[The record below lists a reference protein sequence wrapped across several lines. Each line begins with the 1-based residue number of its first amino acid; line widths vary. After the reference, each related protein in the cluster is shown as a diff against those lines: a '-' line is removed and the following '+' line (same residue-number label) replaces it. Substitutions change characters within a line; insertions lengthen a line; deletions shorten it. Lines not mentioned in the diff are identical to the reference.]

1 MTDTCVPPLI
11 QQMLQPGFY
20 PHGVT
25 EPVQL
30 IQTHVSFVL
39 LTGDYTYKIKKP
51 VNFGFFDYSTLEKR
65 QHFCTQELLMNQRTA
80 PEIYL
85 EVLPIIQT
93 GDSFQLGSNLLAITS
108 AEIAVEYVLKMR
120 EFPQNSLFLSLLE
133 RGLLTEQLMAD
144 LGREVANFHSTAIS
158 NSYIRR
164 FGEVSQIRTAIDN
177 NYLISEKYIGGPQTQ
192 TQYQET
198 KDYTE
203 AFFANNPEL
212 FNRRIANNKIREC
225 HGDLH
230 LRNIALWEDKILL
243 FDCIEFNEPFR
254 FVDVMYD
261 VAFTVMDLES
271 RGRRDLG
278 NAFLNTYIEQ
288 TGDWEGLQLLPLYL
302 SRQAYVRAKVTSL
315 MLDDPAIST
324 AQKAEISQTAAHY
337 YKLAWQYTKPRRGK
351 LTLMSGLSGSG
362 KSTAGRYLARRT
374 GAIHIRSDA
383 VRKHLGGI
391 PINERGGQDL
401 YSDEMTAQ
409 TYGRLLELGI
419 ILAGRGWDVILDA
432 KFDRQN
438 LRTDAI
444 DRAQSHGLPL
454 QIIYCTA
461 PIEVLRERLQQRR
474 GDIADATAELLS
486 SQQAAFQPFT
496 ELEQISVNIVD
507 TAQDLEVQL
516 NLICR
521 EELQI
526 DRPCQLDCL
535 LILSISFCVIT
546 NTTCSSC
553 QNIPETPRGL
563 TPR

>member
-25 EPVQL
+25 EPVHL
-30 IQTHVSFVL
+30 IQTHVSFVF

-51 VNFGFFDYSTLEKR
+51 VNFGFLDYSTLAKR

-85 EVLPIIQT
+85 EVLPILQIGNT
-93 GDSFQLGSNLLAITS
+93 FQLGTNLPAITS
-108 AEIAVEYVLKMR
+108 AEITVEYVLKMR
-120 EFPQNSLFLSLLE
+120 EFPQDSLLLSLLE

-144 LGREVANFHSTAIS
+144 LGREIANFHSRASS

-198 KDYTE
+198 KDYTD

-230 LRNIALWEDKILL
+230 LRNIALWQDKILL
-243 FDCIEFNEPFR
+243 FDCIEFNEQFR

-362 KSTAGRYLARRT
+362 KSTAARYLARRT

-391 PINERGGQDL
+391 PLNERGGQDL

-419 ILAGRGWDVILDA
+419 ILADRGWDVILDA

-461 PIEVLRERLQQRR
+461 PIEVLGERLQQRR

-507 TAQDLEVQL
+507 TAQDLEVKL

-521 EELQI
+521 E
-526 DRPCQLDCL
+526 
-535 LILSISFCVIT
+535 
-546 NTTCSSC
+546 
-553 QNIPETPRGL
+553 
-563 TPR
+563 

>member
-1 MTDTCVPPLI
+1 MSYLPPLI

-20 PHGVT
+20 PHSVT

-30 IQTHVSFVL
+30 IQTHASFVL

-51 VNFGFFDYSTLEKR
+51 VNFGFMDYSTLEKR
-65 QHFCTQELLMNQRTA
+65 QHFCTQELLMNRRTA

-85 EVLPIIQT
+85 EVLSIVQR
-93 GDSFQLGSNLLAITS
+93 GDLFEFVSDS
-108 AEIAVEYVLKMR
+108 AEINPAELAVEYALKMR
-120 EFPQNSLFLSLLE
+120 EFPQESLFLSLLE
-133 RGLLTEQLMAD
+133 RGQLSEQLMVE
-144 LGREVANFHSTAIS
+144 LGREVAKFHSTAIT
-158 NSYIRR
+158 NSYIRT

-177 NYLISEKYIGGPQTQ
+177 NYLISQKYIGGPQTQ

-198 KDYTE
+198 KDYTD
-203 AFFANNPEL
+203 AFFAENPEL
-212 FNRRIANNKIREC
+212 FERRIANNKIREC

-230 LRNIALWEDKILL
+230 LRNITLWQDKILL

-278 NAFLNTYIEQ
+278 NVFLNTYIEQ
-288 TGDWEGLQLLPLYL
+288 TGDWEGLQVLPLYL

-315 MLDDPAIST
+315 MLDDASVST

-337 YKLAWQYTKPRRGK
+337 YKQAWEYTKLRRGK

-362 KSTAGRYLARRT
+362 KSTVARYLARRT
-374 GAIHIRSDA
+374 GAIQIRSDA

-391 PINERGGQDL
+391 PLNERGGQDL

-419 ILAGRGWDVILDA
+419 ILAERGWDVILDA

-444 DRAQSHGLPL
+444 NLAQSHGLSW

-461 PIEVLRERLQQRR
+461 PIAVLRERLQQRR
-474 GDIADATAELLS
+474 GDIADATAELLI
-486 SQQAAFQPFT
+486 SQQAEAEPFT
-496 ELEQISVNIVD
+496 EFEQISVNIID

-516 NLICR
+516 NLICG
-521 EELQI
+521 E
-526 DRPCQLDCL
+526 
-535 LILSISFCVIT
+535 
-546 NTTCSSC
+546 
-553 QNIPETPRGL
+553 
-563 TPR
+563 

>member
-1 MTDTCVPPLI
+1 
-11 QQMLQPGFY
+11 
-20 PHGVT
+20 
-25 EPVQL
+25 
-30 IQTHVSFVL
+30 
-39 LTGDYTYKIKKP
+39 
-51 VNFGFFDYSTLEKR
+51 
-65 QHFCTQELLMNQRTA
+65 
-80 PEIYL
+80 
-85 EVLPIIQT
+85 
-93 GDSFQLGSNLLAITS
+93 
-108 AEIAVEYVLKMR
+108 MR
-120 EFPQNSLFLSLLE
+120 EFPQDSLLLSLLE

-144 LGREVANFHSTAIS
+144 LGREVANFHSRAIS
-158 NSYIRR
+158 NSYIRQ

-198 KDYTE
+198 KDYTD

-230 LRNIALWEDKILL
+230 LRNIALWQDKILL

-362 KSTAGRYLARRT
+362 KSTAARYLARRT

-391 PINERGGQDL
+391 PLNERGGQDL

-419 ILAGRGWDVILDA
+419 ILADRGWDVILDA

-486 SQQAAFQPFT
+486 LQQAAFQPFT

-521 EELQI
+521 E
-526 DRPCQLDCL
+526 
-535 LILSISFCVIT
+535 
-546 NTTCSSC
+546 
-553 QNIPETPRGL
+553 
-563 TPR
+563 

>member
-1 MTDTCVPPLI
+1 MFCVSYNYICFYPKSQIPDLKSKIDMTDTCVPPLI

-25 EPVQL
+25 EPVHL
-30 IQTHVSFVL
+30 IQTHISFVL

-51 VNFGFFDYSTLEKR
+51 VNFGFLDYSTLAKR

-93 GDSFQLGSNLLAITS
+93 GDSFQLGSNLPAITS
-108 AEIAVEYVLKMR
+108 AEITVEYVLKMR
-120 EFPQNSLFLSLLE
+120 EFPQDSLLLSLLE

-144 LGREVANFHSTAIS
+144 LGLEVAHFHSTAIS

-177 NYLISEKYIGGPQTQ
+177 NYLISQKYIGGPQTQ
-192 TQYQET
+192 RQYQET
-198 KDYTE
+198 KDYTD
-203 AFFANNPEL
+203 AFFGNHPEL
-212 FNRRIANNKIREC
+212 FNRRIAHNKIREC

-230 LRNIALWEDKILL
+230 LRNIAFWQDKILL
-243 FDCIEFNEPFR
+243 FDCIEFNEQFR

-324 AQKAEISQTAAHY
+324 TQKAEISQTAAHY
-337 YKLAWQYTKPRRGK
+337 YKLAWQYTKPRQGK

-362 KSTAGRYLARRT
+362 KSTAARYFARRT

-391 PINERGGQDL
+391 PLNERGGQDL

-409 TYGRLLELGI
+409 TYDRLLELAI
-419 ILAGRGWDVILDA
+419 ILADRGWDVILDA

-521 EELQI
+521 E
-526 DRPCQLDCL
+526 
-535 LILSISFCVIT
+535 
-546 NTTCSSC
+546 
-553 QNIPETPRGL
+553 
-563 TPR
+563 

>member
-1 MTDTCVPPLI
+1 MADTCVPPLI

-25 EPVQL
+25 EPVHL
-30 IQTHVSFVL
+30 IQTHISFVL

-51 VNFGFFDYSTLEKR
+51 VNFGFLDYSTLVKR
-65 QHFCTQELLMNQRTA
+65 QHFCNQELLMNQRTA

-93 GDSFQLGSNLLAITS
+93 GDSFQLGSNLPATTL
-108 AEIAVEYVLKMR
+108 AEITVEYVLKMR
-120 EFPQNSLFLSLLE
+120 EFPQDSLSISLLE

-144 LGREVANFHSTAIS
+144 LGREVANFHSTVIS

-198 KDYTE
+198 KDYTDG
-203 AFFANNPEL
+203 FFANNSEL

-230 LRNIALWEDKILL
+230 LRNIALWQDKILL
-243 FDCIEFNEPFR
+243 FDCIEFNEQFR

-324 AQKAEISQTAAHY
+324 AQKAVISQTAAHY

-362 KSTAGRYLARRT
+362 KSTAARYLARRT

-391 PINERGGQDL
+391 PLNERGGEDL

-496 ELEQISVNIVD
+496 ELEEISVKIVD

-521 EELQI
+521 E
-526 DRPCQLDCL
+526 
-535 LILSISFCVIT
+535 
-546 NTTCSSC
+546 
-553 QNIPETPRGL
+553 
-563 TPR
+563 

>member
-1 MTDTCVPPLI
+1 L
-11 QQMLQPGFY
+11 G
-20 PHGVT
+20 
-25 EPVQL
+25 
-30 IQTHVSFVL
+30 
-39 LTGDYTYKIKKP
+39 
-51 VNFGFFDYSTLEKR
+51 STL
-65 QHFCTQELLMNQRTA
+65 
-80 PEIYL
+80 P
-85 EVLPIIQT
+85 
-93 GDSFQLGSNLLAITS
+93 AITS

-120 EFPQNSLFLSLLE
+120 EFPQDSLLLSLLE

-198 KDYTE
+198 KDYTD

-230 LRNIALWEDKILL
+230 LRNIALWQDKILL
-243 FDCIEFNEPFR
+243 FDCIEFNEQFR

-362 KSTAGRYLARRT
+362 KSTAARYLARRT

-391 PINERGGQDL
+391 PLNERGGQDL

-419 ILAGRGWDVILDA
+419 ILADRGWDVILDA

-496 ELEQISVNIVD
+496 ELEEISVNIVD

-521 EELQI
+521 E
-526 DRPCQLDCL
+526 
-535 LILSISFCVIT
+535 
-546 NTTCSSC
+546 
-553 QNIPETPRGL
+553 
-563 TPR
+563 

>member
-1 MTDTCVPPLI
+1 
-11 QQMLQPGFY
+11 MLQPGFY
-20 PHGVT
+20 PQGVT
-25 EPVQL
+25 EPVHL
-30 IQTHVSFVL
+30 IQTHASFVL

-51 VNFGFFDYSTLEKR
+51 VNFGFLDYSTLAKR
-65 QHFCTQELLMNQRTA
+65 QHFCTQELVMNQRTA

-93 GDSFQLGSNLLAITS
+93 GDSFQLGSNLPAITS

-120 EFPQNSLFLSLLE
+120 EFPQDSLLLSLLK
-133 RGLLTEQLMAD
+133 RGLLTEQIMAD
-144 LGREVANFHSTAIS
+144 LGREVANFHSTVIS

-177 NYLISEKYIGGPQTQ
+177 NYRISEKYIGGPQTQ

-198 KDYTE
+198 KDYTD

-212 FNRRIANNKIREC
+212 FKRRIANNKIREC

-230 LRNIALWEDKILL
+230 LRNIALWPDKILL
-243 FDCIEFNEPFR
+243 FDCIEFNEQFR

-362 KSTAGRYLARRT
+362 KSTAARYLARRT

-391 PINERGGQDL
+391 PLNERGGQDL

-419 ILAGRGWDVILDA
+419 ILADRGWDVILDA

-444 DRAQSHGLPL
+444 NQAQSHGLPL

-496 ELEQISVNIVD
+496 ELEEISVNIVD
-507 TAQDLEVQL
+507 TAQELEVQL

-521 EELQI
+521 E
-526 DRPCQLDCL
+526 
-535 LILSISFCVIT
+535 
-546 NTTCSSC
+546 
-553 QNIPETPRGL
+553 
-563 TPR
+563 

>member
-25 EPVQL
+25 EPVHL
-30 IQTHVSFVL
+30 IQTHISFVL

-51 VNFGFFDYSTLEKR
+51 VNFGFLDYSTLAKR

-93 GDSFQLGSNLLAITS
+93 GDSFQLGSNLPAITS

-120 EFPQNSLFLSLLE
+120 EFPQDSLLLSLLE

-144 LGREVANFHSTAIS
+144 LGREVAKFHSTAIS
-158 NSYIRR
+158 NSYIRQ

-198 KDYTE
+198 KDYTDE
-203 AFFANNPEL
+203 FFANNPEL

-230 LRNIALWEDKILL
+230 LRNIALWQDKILL
-243 FDCIEFNEPFR
+243 FDCIEFNEQFR

-278 NAFLNTYIEQ
+278 NTFLNTYIEQ

-337 YKLAWQYTKPRRGK
+337 YKLAWQYTKPRQGK

-362 KSTAGRYLARRT
+362 KSTAGRYLARHT

-391 PINERGGQDL
+391 PLNERGGEDL

-419 ILAGRGWDVILDA
+419 ILADRGWDVILDA

-444 DRAQSHGLPL
+444 NQAQSHGLPL

-486 SQQAAFQPFT
+486 SQQAGFQPFT

-521 EELQI
+521 E
-526 DRPCQLDCL
+526 
-535 LILSISFCVIT
+535 
-546 NTTCSSC
+546 
-553 QNIPETPRGL
+553 
-563 TPR
+563 

>member
-1 MTDTCVPPLI
+1 MTDNCLPPLI

-20 PHGVT
+20 PHSVT

-30 IQTHVSFVL
+30 IQTHASFVL
-39 LTGDYTYKIKKP
+39 LTGEYVYKIKKS

-65 QHFCTQELLMNQRTA
+65 QHFCNQELLMNQRTA

-85 EVLPIIQT
+85 EVLPILQT
-93 GDSFQLGSNLLAITS
+93 GDSFQLGSSLPAINS
-108 AEIAVEYVLKMR
+108 GEIAVEYVLKMR
-120 EFPQNSLFLSLLE
+120 EFPQDSLLLSLLE
-133 RGLLTEQLMAD
+133 RGLLTEQIMAD
-144 LGREVANFHSTAIS
+144 LGQEVAKFHSRAIS

-164 FGEVSQIRTAIDN
+164 FGEVSQIRKAIEN
-177 NYLISEKYIGGPQTQ
+177 NYLISQKYIGGPQSQ
-192 TQYQET
+192 RLYQET
-198 KDYTE
+198 KDYTD
-203 AFFANNPEL
+203 AFFEKNQEL
-212 FNRRIANNKIREC
+212 FNRRVANNKIREC

-230 LRNIALWEDKILL
+230 LRNIAFWQDKILL

-278 NAFLNTYIEQ
+278 NAFLNTYIEE

-315 MLDDPAIST
+315 MLDDLAISI

-337 YKLAWQYTKPRRGK
+337 YKLAWEYTKPRQGK

-362 KSTAGRYLARRT
+362 KSTAARYLARRT

-391 PINERGGQDL
+391 PLNERGGQDL

-419 ILAGRGWDVILDA
+419 ILADRGWAVILDA

-444 DRAQSHGLPL
+444 DRVQSHGLPL

-461 PIEVLRERLQQRR
+461 PIEVLQERLQQRR

-521 EELQI
+521 E
-526 DRPCQLDCL
+526 
-535 LILSISFCVIT
+535 
-546 NTTCSSC
+546 
-553 QNIPETPRGL
+553 
-563 TPR
+563 

>member
-25 EPVQL
+25 EPVHL
-30 IQTHVSFVL
+30 IQTHASFVL

-51 VNFGFFDYSTLEKR
+51 VNFGFLDYSTLAKR

-93 GDSFQLGSNLLAITS
+93 GDSFQLGSNLPAITS

-120 EFPQNSLFLSLLE
+120 EFPQDSLLLSLLE

-198 KDYTE
+198 KDYTD

-230 LRNIALWEDKILL
+230 LRNIALWQDKILL
-243 FDCIEFNEPFR
+243 FDCIEFNEQFR

-362 KSTAGRYLARRT
+362 KSTAARYLARRT

-391 PINERGGQDL
+391 PLNERGGEDL

-419 ILAGRGWDVILDA
+419 ILADRGWDVILDA

-444 DRAQSHGLPL
+444 NQAQSHGLPL

-521 EELQI
+521 E
-526 DRPCQLDCL
+526 
-535 LILSISFCVIT
+535 
-546 NTTCSSC
+546 
-553 QNIPETPRGL
+553 
-563 TPR
+563 

>member
-1 MTDTCVPPLI
+1 L
-11 QQMLQPGFY
+11 
-20 PHGVT
+20 
-25 EPVQL
+25 
-30 IQTHVSFVL
+30 
-39 LTGDYTYKIKKP
+39 
-51 VNFGFFDYSTLEKR
+51 DYSTLAKR
-65 QHFCTQELLMNQRTA
+65 QHFCTQELLLNQRTA

-93 GDSFQLGSNLLAITS
+93 GDSFQFGSNLPAITS
-108 AEIAVEYVLKMR
+108 AEITVEYVLKMR
-120 EFPQNSLFLSLLE
+120 EFPQDSLLLSLLE
-133 RGLLTEQLMAD
+133 RGLLTEKLMAD

-158 NSYIRR
+158 NSYIRQ

-198 KDYTE
+198 KDYTD

-230 LRNIALWEDKILL
+230 LRNIALWQDKILL
-243 FDCIEFNEPFR
+243 FDCIEFNEQFR

-315 MLDDPAIST
+315 MLDDAAIST

-362 KSTAGRYLARRT
+362 KSTAARYLARRT

-391 PINERGGQDL
+391 PLNERGGQDL

-419 ILAGRGWDVILDA
+419 ILADRGWDVILDA

-486 SQQAAFQPFT
+486 SQQAAFQAFT

-521 EELQI
+521 E
-526 DRPCQLDCL
+526 
-535 LILSISFCVIT
+535 
-546 NTTCSSC
+546 
-553 QNIPETPRGL
+553 
-563 TPR
+563 